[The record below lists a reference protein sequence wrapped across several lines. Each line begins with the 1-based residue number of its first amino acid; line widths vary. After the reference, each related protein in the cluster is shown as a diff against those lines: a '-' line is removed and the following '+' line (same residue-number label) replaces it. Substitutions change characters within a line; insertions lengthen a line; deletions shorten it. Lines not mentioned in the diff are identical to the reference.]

1 MDDNRL
7 DQAVTE
13 AISKANWKFKGSL
26 FLGLLVI
33 ASVTALCWLTITS
46 ATSNAPARAVQS
58 VEAIVNTTD
67 LANRRLI
74 EVMSSTQAGTP
85 ATAAARIELNAA
97 LSQYTKSFEQQSAAA
112 KGLLDELKKTSSAAG
127 DTLIPY
133 ANLITGGLILGL
145 LAFLGLTR
153 LGQIDQ
159 ELKNLREN
167 LIKEVSDRV
176 RLSEEATAAKLSAAI
191 REQIDS
197 SRTAVEAT
205 AEQAVKRVDEL
216 RATSE
221 QLIEQAET
229 AQQAVIKK
237 YTELGEELSQVATR
251 YPFLM
256 SAEKRDL
263 ISRIEHVRS
272 VQQAEALASELNR
285 KDEHDSAIKALEQIV
300 DRSLVGD
307 ADDLHNA
314 HSEAMRLKD
323 VALGLRIAEYGLKA
337 FPRNSDMAADVII
350 ALTNSCQ
357 PEKAVAFGEGW
368 LADNQSTE
376 RTWRFG
382 TFLAQAY
389 KALGLDATNRKKAVD
404 LLEGETRSYPTEEKL
419 WSEFSR
425 TLRTFDQDRSY
436 AVLDDGLSHCP
447 TSQEL
452 RFVKAQ
458 FLLQDGRPEEAK
470 PVLEQAIASDF
481 QDQFQPSVNGAAVL
495 AYYAQCLEALG
506 QREDA
511 RRVYTAA
518 SSQLGSHPVMDRF
531 IGARTNMLNVLDGL
545 PPEASSTLPHE
556 LLAGM
561 PPELLKA
568 LLAKATED

>member
-1 MDDNRL
+1 MDDNRFEE
-7 DQAVTE
+7 AIAA
-13 AISKANWKFKGSL
+13 AISKANWKFRGSL
-26 FLGLLVI
+26 VFGLLVI

-46 ATSNAPARAVQS
+46 TTSSAPAKAVQS
-58 VEAIVNTTD
+58 VEAIVNSTE

-74 EVMSSTQAGTP
+74 EVIASAPNGAP
-85 ATAAARIELNAA
+85 LAAAARIEVNAA

-112 KGLLDELKKTSSAAG
+112 KNLLDELKKSSSTAG
-127 DTLIPY
+127 DLLIPY

-159 ELKNLREN
+159 ELKSLREN
-167 LIKEVSDRV
+167 LLKEVSDRV
-176 RLSEEATAAKLSAAI
+176 RLSEEATAAKLSALI

-197 SRTAVEAT
+197 SKSAVEAT

-221 QLIEQAET
+221 QLIEQAQT
-229 AQQAVIKK
+229 AQQAVIQK
-237 YTELGEELSQVATR
+237 YSELGDELSQVATR

-285 KDEHDSAIKALEQIV
+285 KGELDSAIKALEQII

-323 VALGLRIAEYGLKA
+323 VALGLRIAEYGHKA
-337 FPRNSDMAADVII
+337 FPRNSDMAADMII
-350 ALTNSCQ
+350 ALTNSCR
-357 PEKAVAFGEGW
+357 PDKAVVFGEAW
-368 LADNQSTE
+368 LADNQSTV

-389 KALGLDATNRKKAVD
+389 KALGLDATNRKKVVD
-404 LLEGETRSYPTEEKL
+404 LLEGETTSYPTEEKL

-425 TLRTFDQDRSY
+425 TLRTFDQHRSY
-436 AVLDDGLSHCP
+436 AVLDEGLSHCP

-458 FLLQDGRPEEAK
+458 FLMQDGRPQEAK
-470 PVLEQAIASDF
+470 PVLELAIASDF
-481 QDQFQPSVNGAAVL
+481 QDQFQSSVNGAAVL
-495 AYYAQCLEALG
+495 THYAQCLEALG

-511 RRVYTAA
+511 RRVFVAA

-531 IGARTNMLNVLDGL
+531 IGVRTNMLNVLDGL
-545 PPEASSTLPHE
+545 PPETPSALPYK
-556 LLAGM
+556 LLAQM

-568 LLAKATED
+568 LMSKEAED